1 MSSNEFYID
10 ALDIEIKRVLRK
22 QPDLVNNP
30 NGILLAV
37 WRESGL
43 KLKRRQNVPAFLLP
57 SIDDVFN
64 AVAAIV
70 NEENQPLELGKV
82 KQSKDAVDG
91 MKYELTPK
99 PKTLR
104 KKRSIKKKIS
114 VK

>member
-1 MSSNEFYID
+1 MSNNEFYID
-10 ALDIEIKRVLRK
+10 ALDIEVKRVLRK
-22 QPDLVNNP
+22 QPDLANNP

-70 NEENQPLELGKV
+70 NEDNQPLVFAKP
-82 KQSKDAVDG
+82 KKNKNSIDG
-91 MKYELTPK
+91 MQYELEPK
-99 PKTLR
+99 PKTIR
-104 KKRSIKKKIS
+104 KKKSAKKKIS